1 MMRTGQTLQLVEQIA
16 GALVMLIILL
26 DVFLTVLYARM
37 DTGILSQPIARAVWR
52 VFSAASKPFG
62 RRRGA
67 ILSFCGPAILVM
79 LVIIWSLGL
88 AFAAGLIIHPALGTS
103 VRAAVGETT
112 PHDFIAAMYAGGSS
126 ISIIGANDFTPD
138 TAVFRMIYLFNSLV
152 GISVLSLTLTY
163 LMQVYSALN
172 RRNTLALNV
181 HLSSGRNA
189 DAAELIAG
197 LGPEGRFDIGY
208 PDLSAI
214 AAEMTQTREGHHFYP
229 VLFYYRFRAP
239 FYSVSRFTL
248 VALDAATLIKSAL
261 DDKEYGW
268 FKKSGAVE
276 QLWSSSN
283 LLLRTLS
290 GTFVHERDAHPE
302 LDEEIR
308 ELWRRRY
315 FLALQRLRQAGIRTV
330 ADEQRGAQI
339 YVDLRSEWNK
349 GIGAIG
355 PMLAYSEEEVDPII
369 HRLRTS
375 RANDSLTPF
384 VLPSKLR
391 YR

>member
-1 MMRTGQTLQLVEQIA
+1 MGTGQTLQRVEQIA
-16 GALVMLIILL
+16 GALVMLLILL

-37 DTGILSQPIARAVWR
+37 DTGFISQRVARAVWW

-67 ILSFCGPAILVM
+67 ILSYCGPTILVM
-79 LVIIWSLGL
+79 HVLVWSFGLTLG
-88 AFAAGLIIHPALGTS
+88 AGLIIHPALGAS

-112 PHDFIAAMYAGGSS
+112 PHDFIAAMYAAGSS
-126 ISIIGANDFTPD
+126 ISIVGANDFTPD
-138 TAVFRMIYLFNSLV
+138 TAVFRVIYLFNSLV
-152 GISVLSLTLTY
+152 GISVISLTLTY

-172 RRNTLALNV
+172 RRNTLALHI
-181 HLSSGRNA
+181 HLSSGQNA

-197 LGPEGRFDIGY
+197 LGPDGRFDIGY
-208 PDLSAI
+208 PDLSAV
-214 AAEMTQTREGHHFYP
+214 AGEMTQAREGHHFYP
-229 VLFYYRFRAP
+229 VLFYFRFRAP

-248 VALDAATLIKSAL
+248 VALDTATLIKSAL
-261 DDKEYGW
+261 HDKEYGW
-268 FKKSGAVE
+268 FKKSGAVD
-276 QLWSSSN
+276 QLWYASN

-302 LDEEIR
+302 SDEETR

-315 FLALQRLRQAGIRTV
+315 FLALHHLRQAGIRTV
-330 ADEQRGAQI
+330 DDEQRGAQV
-339 YVDLRSEWNK
+339 YVNLRSEWNK
-349 GIGAIG
+349 GISDIG
-355 PMLAYSEEEVDPII
+355 PMLAYSDEEVDPVI

-375 RANDSLTPF
+375 PANDSLTPF
-384 VLPSKLR
+384 ILPTKLR

>member
-1 MMRTGQTLQLVEQIA
+1 MGTVQTLQRIEQVA
-16 GALVMLIILL
+16 GGLLMLLLLL

-37 DTGILSQPIARAVWR
+37 DTGIISQPLSRAIWR
-52 VFSAASKPFG
+52 VFSAATKPFG

-67 ILSFCGPAILVM
+67 ILSFCGPVILVM
-79 LVIIWSLGL
+79 LVVVWSLGL

-103 VRAAVGETT
+103 VRASVGETT

-126 ISIIGANDFTPD
+126 ISIVGANDFTPD
-138 TAVFRMIYLFNSLV
+138 TAVFRVIYLFNSLV

-172 RRNTLALNV
+172 RRNTLALHI
-181 HLSSGRNA
+181 HLSAGQNA

-197 LGPEGRFDIGY
+197 LGPDGRFDIGY
-208 PDLSAI
+208 PDLSAV
-214 AAEMTQTREGHHFYP
+214 AAEMTQAREGHHFYP

-248 VALDAATLIKSAL
+248 VALDTATLIKSAL

-268 FKKSGAVE
+268 FKKSGAVD
-276 QLWSSSN
+276 QLWSGSN

-302 LDEEIR
+302 DDEETR

-315 FLALQRLRQAGIRTV
+315 FLALERLRQAGIRTV
-330 ADEQRGAQI
+330 ADEQRGAQL
-339 YVDLRSEWNK
+339 YVNLRSEWNK
-349 GIGAIG
+349 GIADIG
-355 PMLAYSEEEVDPII
+355 PMLAYSDEEIDPII

-375 RANDSLTPF
+375 PANDSLTPLR
-384 VLPSKLR
+384 LPTKLR